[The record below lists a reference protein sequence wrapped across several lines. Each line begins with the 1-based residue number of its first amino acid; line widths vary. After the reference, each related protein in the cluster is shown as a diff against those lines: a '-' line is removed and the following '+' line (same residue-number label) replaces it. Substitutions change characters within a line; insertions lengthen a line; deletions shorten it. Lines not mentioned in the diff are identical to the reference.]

1 MKNRTLAFSVIAF
14 AVVAFSWPSCKKD
27 PLIFDLEASGYPKDV
42 GILILTNCAV
52 PGCHTEASKNAA
64 AGLDLSSWDAL
75 MSGDRNGAVC
85 IPYAHEYSTL
95 FMFTN
100 PYADLGPTAEPT
112 MPIGE
117 PDLSREQVQMIRDWI
132 NRGAPNVNGDIKF
145 ADNPQRRK
153 YYVTNQGC
161 DVVTVVD
168 AETNLQ
174 MRYVPVGTS
183 LQIEAPHYIRVSP
196 DGLYWYVSFI
206 SGGYLEKHRTSDDAL
221 VGRILLGSNPSAA
234 NGSWNTFTITPDSRT
249 AYVVD
254 WAFDGRIARVNLETM
269 QWEQT
274 YQGSGLL
281 IQPHGS
287 AISPDGN
294 FLYVTCN
301 QGNYVYKIDVA
312 DPQNPD
318 INKVVIDGTT
328 IPINAPSENGHEI
341 MFSPD
346 GSKYFVTSQHSNF
359 VRIMNAANDSLLASV
374 SVGIYPQ
381 EMDVSETTPYLYV
394 SCMED
399 TVSFLG
405 HRGSVAVINWQTH
418 QLVTTINTGW
428 QSHGVA
434 VNDEKS
440 IVFITN
446 RNVVP
451 GGPAPHHSG
460 ACAGRNGYFTL
471 IDMNS
476 NTLIP
481 GSKTELAV
489 DPYSAVYR

>member
-1 MKNRTLAFSVIAF
+1 MKRRTFVTVFI
-14 AVVAFSWPSCKKD
+14 VATFLVSTWPSCKKD
-27 PLIFDLEASGYPKDV
+27 PLIFDLEASGYPRDV
-42 GILILTNCAV
+42 GVLILSNCAV

-64 AGLDLSSWDAL
+64 AGLDLSSWEAM

-85 IPYAHEYSTL
+85 IPYSHEYSTL

-100 PYADLGPTAEPT
+100 PYTELGPTAEPT

-132 NRGAPNVNGDIKF
+132 NRGAPNANGEVKF

-174 MRYVPVGTS
+174 MRYVSVGAS
-183 LQIEAPHYIRVSP
+183 SSIEAPHYIKISP

-221 VGRILLGSNPSAA
+221 VGRILLGPNASAA
-234 NGSWNTFTITPDSRT
+234 YGSWNTFTITADSRY

-254 WAFDGRIARVNLETM
+254 WAFDGRMARVNLETM

-287 AISPDGN
+287 AMSPDGN

-301 QGNYVYKIDVA
+301 QGNYVYKIDVT
-312 DPQNPD
+312 DPWSPVID
-318 INKVVIDGTT
+318 KVIIDGTGVA
-328 IPINAPSENGHEI
+328 INAPSENGHEI

-346 GSKYFVTSQHSNF
+346 ATKYFVTSQRSNLI
-359 VRIMNAANDSLLASV
+359 RIMSATNDSLLASIP
-374 SVGIYPQ
+374 VGTYPQ
-381 EMDVSETTPYLYV
+381 EMDVSESMPYLYV

-399 TVSFLG
+399 TVTYPG
-405 HRGSVAVINWQTH
+405 QRGSIAVIDWQTH

-428 QSHGVA
+428 QPHGVA
-434 VNDEKS
+434 VNDDMG

-471 IDMNS
+471 IDMNT
-476 NTLIP
+476 NTLVP
-481 GSKTELAV
+481 GSKTEVAV